1 MASKATGLDPDE
13 LLRRTD
19 FTWLSPFGDI
29 FRKDNDF
36 GDYLAPFYS
45 GNANGTNNNV
55 VILKYNNNTDSWS
68 FFANAMN
75 ETGMDLD
82 QLYIL
87 TEILAGSEQPDKE
100 LKKLKESGG

>member
-1 MASKATGLDPDE
+1 MNFLSKYP
-13 LLRRTD
+13 RT
-19 FTWLSPFGDI
+19 
-29 FRKDNDF
+29 RH
-36 GDYLAPFYS
+36 
-45 GNANGTNNNV
+45 
-55 VILKYNNNTDSWS
+55 
-68 FFANAMN
+68 AMN